1 MYSYF
6 MIIGK
11 LELIEADIIGVNT
24 GKECLEVNIK
34 TSKYPEL
41 KVNDMIAV
49 KGTIKAK
56 GLCADKVYVT
66 NPYIQEMKESDQ
78 AEEESTQEEVETV
91 EEPKTIEEYA
101 YDGQKWDLEKL
112 LMLPVE
118 CETYT
123 IPMDKIDD
131 IYCVAYLLELN
142 DKYYVLETTVAGDD
156 SHDQFF
162 NAPYETDK
170 TRITDVEYKYLPRP
184 NKPST
189 DNEVE
194 DDRDGCDTQVKYPK
208 DFQPLYKV
216 NEKITIKYDYDRV
229 VEPLHILQIQPVKTD
244 GKITGYNYKVLIE
257 VVNGVN
263 NKSGIKIYSE
273 DFLADNE
280 VIEG

>member
-11 LELIEADIIGVNT
+11 LELIKADTIDVNT
-24 GKECLEVNIK
+24 GKECLEVNVK

-66 NPYIQEMKESDQ
+66 TPYIQEMKESYP

-91 EEPKTIEEYA
+91 EEPAE
-101 YDGQKWDLEKL
+101 
-112 LMLPVE
+112 PVE
-118 CETYT
+118 PQVEVTEPT
-123 IPMDKIDD
+123 
-131 IYCVAYLLELN
+131 E
-142 DKYYVLETTVAGDD
+142 E
-156 SHDQFF
+156 
-162 NAPYETDK
+162 
-170 TRITDVEYKYLPRP
+170 RINNEYP
-184 NKPST
+184 
-189 DNEVE
+189 E
-194 DDRDGCDTQVKYPK
+194 

>member
-56 GLCADKVYVT
+56 GLCADKVYVIT
-66 NPYIQEMKESDQ
+66 PYIQEMKESDQ

-91 EEPKTIEEYA
+91 EESAE
-101 YDGQKWDLEKL
+101 
-112 LMLPVE
+112 PVE
-118 CETYT
+118 
-123 IPMDKIDD
+123 P
-131 IYCVAYLLELN
+131 
-142 DKYYVLETTVAGDD
+142 
-156 SHDQFF
+156 Q
-162 NAPYETDK
+162 
-170 TRITDVEYKYLPRP
+170 VEVTEPTEEHI
-184 NKPST
+184 N
-189 DNEVE
+189 NE
-194 DDRDGCDTQVKYPK
+194 YPE

-257 VVNGVN
+257 VINGVN
-263 NKSGIKIYSE
+263 DKSGIKIYSE

>member
-56 GLCADKVYVT
+56 GLCADKVYIT

-78 AEEESTQEEVETV
+78 AEKESTQEEVEPV
-91 EEPKTIEEYA
+91 EEPVETVEPQVEVTETIEESQA
-101 YDGQKWDLEKL
+101 
-112 LMLPVE
+112 
-118 CETYT
+118 
-123 IPMDKIDD
+123 
-131 IYCVAYLLELN
+131 
-142 DKYYVLETTVAGDD
+142 
-156 SHDQFF
+156 
-162 NAPYETDK
+162 
-170 TRITDVEYKYLPRP
+170 
-184 NKPST
+184 
-189 DNEVE
+189 DNE
-194 DDRDGCDTQVKYPK
+194 YPE